1 MIVDRV
7 DMFEKSINDLENQQ
21 DQLRTTS
28 PILKADRYWLESKT
42 ERMTWKHDLVFALS
56 PDNYDSLNFNDQQS
70 YTQQQFY
77 ILKKNWSNARR
88 ELE

>member
-42 ERMTWKHDLVFALS
+42 ERMT
-56 PDNYDSLNFNDQQS
+56 
-70 YTQQQFY
+70 
-77 ILKKNWSNARR
+77 
-88 ELE
+88 